1 MRVWIFQTGEP
12 IHSDQGNPR
21 PMRAMNLAGALV
33 DSGHRVTLW
42 SSAFYH
48 QEKRH
53 RAHEFQK
60 IRINDLLE
68 IRLIP
73 SRGYKKNIGSAR
85 LIDHAGLAMNLKK
98 ILASEHELPDVA
110 FVGYPPIEF
119 AYVAVKWLKSRGIP
133 VMLDAK
139 DQWPQVFTE
148 PFPKLIQPLV
158 RLAFSPYFYLGRK
171 VMREASAFCTMSNS
185 FLEWMCEFSGRAV
198 SEMDSI
204 APLSPMRETFDK
216 RSIVEAIEWWRNR
229 GVVNDNRKRF
239 FFVGN
244 LSQAFDFKPVIDAA
258 QLAKDAGENWQF
270 VICGDGMKTDQFRT
284 AFSGLSNVVLPG
296 SVDRAKVAVLA
307 NISVVGLAP
316 YRNTQDFIKSIPNKV
331 IDYLS
336 LGKVIVSSLN
346 GEVTELIKRHDV
358 GFVYSSTRH
367 NRLFDVLKK
376 LCENDGN
383 IVRMSTNAHKT
394 YESHFNGEKVYQ
406 ELVAKLV
413 ELSKIRLRKD
423 EIRLT

>member
-1 MRVWIFQTGEP
+1 
-12 IHSDQGNPR
+12 
-21 PMRAMNLAGALV
+21 MRAMNLAGALV

-48 QEKRH
+48 QEKCH

-68 IRLIP
+68 IRLVP

-98 ILASEHELPDVA
+98 ILASEKELPDVA

-119 AYVAVKWLKSRGIP
+119 AYVAVKWLKSRGVP

-158 RLAFSPYFYLGRK
+158 RLVFSPYFYLGRK
-171 VMREASAFCTMSNS
+171 VMRDASAFCTMSKS

-198 SEMDSI
+198 SSLDCI
-204 APLSPMRETFDK
+204 APLSPIREK
-216 RSIVEAIEWWRNR
+216 MSKQSIGEAKEWWEKQ
-229 GVVNDNRKRF
+229 GVVKDGRKRF
-239 FFVGN
+239 FFVGS

-258 QLAKDAGENWQF
+258 RLAKDASENWQF
-270 VICGDGMKTDQFRT
+270 VICGDGMKTDQLRT

-316 YRNTQDFIKSIPNKV
+316 YRNTQDFIKSIPNKI

-336 LGKVIVSSLN
+336 HGKVIVSPLD
-346 GEVTELIKRHDV
+346 GEVTTLIKRHDV
-358 GFVYSSTRH
+358 GFVYSEAKH
-367 NRLFDVLKK
+367 NKLFDVLKK
-376 LCENDGN
+376 LCEDDAN
-383 IVRMSTNAHKT
+383 IARISANAHKT
-394 YESHFNGEKVYQ
+394 YENYFNGEKVYQ
-406 ELVAKLV
+406 ELVVKLV
-413 ELSKIRLRKD
+413 KLSKMPLRKN
-423 EIRLT
+423 RYA

>member
-1 MRVWIFQTGEP
+1 MRIWIFQTGEP

-21 PMRAMNLAGALV
+21 PMRSMNLAGALV

-68 IRLIP
+68 IRLVP
-73 SRGYKKNIGSAR
+73 SRGYKRNIGSAR
-85 LIDHAGLAMNLKK
+85 LIDHAGLAWNLKK
-98 ILASEHELPDVA
+98 ILASEDDLPDVA

-119 AYVAVKWLKSRGIP
+119 AYVAGKWLKSRGVP

-204 APLSPMRETFDK
+204 APLSPMRETFDQ

-239 FFVGN
+239 IFVGN

-270 VICGDGMKTDQFRT
+270 VICGDGMKTDQLRT

-316 YRNTQDFIKSIPNKV
+316 YRNTQDFIKSIPNKI

-336 LGKVIVSSLN
+336 HGKVIVSPLD
-346 GEVTELIKRHDV
+346 GEVTTLIKRHDV
-358 GFVYSSTRH
+358 GFVYSETKH
-367 NRLFDVLKK
+367 NKLFDVLKK
-376 LCENDGN
+376 LCEDDAN
-383 IVRMSTNAHKT
+383 IARISANAHKT
-394 YESHFNGEKVYQ
+394 YENYFNGEKVYQ
-406 ELVAKLV
+406 ELVVKLV
-413 ELSKIRLRKD
+413 MLSKMRLRKN
-423 EIRLT
+423 RYA